1 MTSFDFPGTERRRS
15 ERTKL
20 VIPLRVH
27 GQTRT
32 GEEFAVEAE
41 THTVSNSGCLLY
53 LETIPV
59 VDQTLVLLNGKTGQ
73 STKGR
78 VVSTWRHPGGKM
90 FVGVEFVSP
99 SQDFWGSEFP
109 SSQIGDPSHPK
120 A

>member
-1 MTSFDFPGTERRRS
+1 MTSFDFTGTERRRS
-15 ERTKL
+15 VRTKL
-20 VIPLRVH
+20 VIPLRVL